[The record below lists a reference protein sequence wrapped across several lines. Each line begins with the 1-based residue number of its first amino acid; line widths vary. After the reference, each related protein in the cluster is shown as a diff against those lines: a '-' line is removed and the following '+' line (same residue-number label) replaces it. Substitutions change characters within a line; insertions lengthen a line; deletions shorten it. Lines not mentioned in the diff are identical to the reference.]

1 LNGADKTGLAGLYGV
16 SCVRSGA
23 IPIFSM
29 PKRSLPVQPNL
40 IGIVVSV
47 VTFCASVNMTQSA
60 SLLPSQDDPNLF
72 SVKICQD
79 REVLSIIA
87 SSASAILKTKVVIA
101 NGMQADDI
109 HLDGVYVNEHAVHCS
124 MTIAA
129 NKVVDNVRYIIGPK
143 DNSYLIVLGG
153 NKGSRLFPKEI
164 LLTPNQ

>member
-1 LNGADKTGLAGLYGV
+1 V
-16 SCVRSGA
+16 CEGA
-23 IPIFSM
+23 IAIFSM
-29 PKRSLPVQPNL
+29 SKRSLSVQPNL
-40 IGIVVSV
+40 IALLVAV
-47 VTFCASVNMTQSA
+47 VTFCASLNMMHAQSA

-79 REVLSIIA
+79 REVLSVIA

-101 NGMQADDI
+101 NGMRADDI
-109 HLDGVYVNEHAVHCS
+109 HLDGVYVNEHAVYCS

-143 DNSYLIVLGG
+143 DNSYRIVLGG
-153 NKGSRLFPKEI
+153 NKGSRLFPQEI